1 MTAKNQEY
9 ADLWARLE
17 ANKAQR
23 RKSAD
28 CEKAITIISAQR
40 ERDFA
45 DRISDPDAL
54 IRMYGDRDTRICPSP
69 AVKLYD
75 ADHPVMPEPP
85 EPQEPA
91 ERREQRLQDIA
102 QSMMTA
108 VLCAIATLAAVVVL
122 LLY

>member
-1 MTAKNQEY
+1 MEENQ
-9 ADLWARLE
+9 
-17 ANKAQR
+17 AQR

-28 CEKAITIISAQR
+28 CEKAISIISAQR

-75 ADHPVMPEPP
+75 TDRPAMTEPP
-85 EPQEPA
+85 EPA

-108 VLCAIATLAAVVVL
+108 VLCAIGALAAVAVL

>member
-9 ADLWARLE
+9 ADLWDRLVD
-17 ANKAQR
+17 NQQR
-23 RKSAD
+23 RKAAAAP
-28 CEKAITIISAQR
+28 ERAIEIIQAQR

-45 DRISDPDAL
+45 DRISDPEAL
-54 IRMYGDRDTRICPSP
+54 VRMYGDRDTRICQSP

-75 ADHPVMPEPP
+75 ADNPVLPDPP
-85 EPQEPA
+85 DPS

-108 VLCAIATLAAVVVL
+108 VLCAICTLDAVVVL
-122 LLY
+122 LFA

>member
-9 ADLWARLE
+9 ADLWDRLMD
-17 ANKAQR
+17 NQQR
-23 RKSAD
+23 RKAAAAP
-28 CEKAITIISAQR
+28 ERAVEIIQAQR

-45 DRISDPDAL
+45 DRISDPEAL
-54 IRMYGDRDTRICPSP
+54 LRMYGDRDTRICPSP

-85 EPQEPA
+85 ESS
-91 ERREQRLQDIA
+91 ERRDQRLQDIA

-108 VLCAIATLAAVVVL
+108 VLCAIGTMAAVVVL
-122 LLY
+122 LFA

>member
-1 MTAKNQEY
+1 MKARNQEY

-17 ANKAQR
+17 AGQAQR
-23 RKSAD
+23 RKSAE
-28 CEKAITIISAQR
+28 CEKAISIISAQR

-45 DRISDPDAL
+45 ERITDPEAL
-54 IRMYGDRDTRICPSP
+54 LRMYGDRDTRICPSP

-75 ADHPVMPEPP
+75 ADHPAMP

-108 VLCAIATLAAVVVL
+108 VLCAIGTLAAVVVL
-122 LLY
+122 LFS

>member
-17 ANKAQR
+17 ANQAQR

-28 CEKAITIISAQR
+28 CEKAIAIISAQR

-45 DRISDPDAL
+45 DRISDPEAL
-54 IRMYGDRDTRICPSP
+54 LRMYGDRDTRICPSP

-75 ADHPVMPEPP
+75 ADHPVLPK
-85 EPQEPA
+85 PQEPA

-108 VLCAIATLAAVVVL
+108 VLCAIATVAAVVVL
-122 LLY
+122 LWA

>member
-1 MTAKNQEY
+1 MNARNQEY

-17 ANKAQR
+17 TNQAQR

-45 DRISDPDAL
+45 DRISDPEAL
-54 IRMYGDRDTRICPSP
+54 LRMYGDRDTRICPSP

-75 ADHPVMPEPP
+75 ADHPALP
-85 EPQEPA
+85 EPQKPQEHA

-108 VLCAIATLAAVVVL
+108 VLCAIGTMAAVVVL
-122 LLY
+122 LFS

>member
-1 MTAKNQEY
+1 MNARNQEY
-9 ADLWARLE
+9 ADLLARLE
-17 ANKAQR
+17 ANQAQR

-40 ERDFA
+40 ERDWRNA
-45 DRISDPDAL
+45 ISDPDAL
-54 IRMYGDRDTRICPSP
+54 LRMYGDRDTRICPSP

-85 EPQEPA
+85 EPS
-91 ERREQRLQDIA
+91 ERREQWLQDIA

-108 VLCAIATLAAVVVL
+108 VLCAIGTLAAVVVL
-122 LLY
+122 LFA

>member
-1 MTAKNQEY
+1 MNAKNQEY

-17 ANKAQR
+17 TNQAKR

-54 IRMYGDRDTRICPSP
+54 IRMYGDRDTRISPSP
-69 AVKLYD
+69 AIKLYD

-85 EPQEPA
+85 EPA

-108 VLCAIATLAAVVVL
+108 VLCAIGTLAAVVVL

>member
-17 ANKAQR
+17 ANQAQR

-40 ERDFA
+40 ERDFSE
-45 DRISDPDAL
+45 RISDPEAL
-54 IRMYGDRDTRICPSP
+54 LRMYGDRDTRICPSP

-75 ADHPVMPEPP
+75 ADNPALPEPP
-85 EPQEPA
+85 VPA

-108 VLCAIATLAAVVVL
+108 VLCAVATLAAVVVL

>member
-17 ANKAQR
+17 ANQAQR

-28 CEKAITIISAQR
+28 CEKAISIISAQR

-54 IRMYGDRDTRICPSP
+54 VRMYGDRDTRSSPSP
-69 AVKLYD
+69 AIRLYD
-75 ADHPVMPEPP
+75 ADHPARPEPP
-85 EPQEPA
+85 EPA
-91 ERREQRLQDIA
+91 ERREQSLQDIA

-108 VLCAIATLAAVVVL
+108 VL
-122 LLY
+122 